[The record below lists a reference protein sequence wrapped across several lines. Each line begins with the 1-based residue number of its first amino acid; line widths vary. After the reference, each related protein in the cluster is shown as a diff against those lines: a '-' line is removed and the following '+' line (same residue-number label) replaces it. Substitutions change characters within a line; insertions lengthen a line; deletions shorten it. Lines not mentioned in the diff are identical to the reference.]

1 MAEAQRT
8 TIDRDEVERFSALAA
23 EWWNPNGKFRPL
35 HKFNPVRLAYIRD
48 QVATHFGRDPRA
60 AKPFD
65 GLRILDIG
73 CGGGLLCEPMA
84 RLGAQVV
91 GVDASETN
99 IEVARLHAE
108 QGRVKVDYR
117 ASTAEELADAGETFD
132 VILNMEVVEHVAD
145 VDFFIAKC
153 AQMVKPGGIM
163 FVATINRTLKALGLA
178 IIGAEYVLR
187 WLPRGTHEYS
197 RLVRPEEL
205 EKALNAADM
214 SIIDR
219 SGVTYNPLTDQWGR
233 SRDMDVNYMVLA
245 HKPADLPVLAPE
257 G

>member
-8 TIDRDEVERFSALAA
+8 TIDHDEVERFSALAA

-35 HKFNPVRLAYIRD
+35 HKFNPVRLAYVRD
-48 QVATHFGRDPRA
+48 QVAAHFGRDPHA

-84 RLGAQVV
+84 RLGANVV

-99 IEVARLHAE
+99 VEVARLHAE
-108 QGRVKVDYR
+108 QSRVKIDYR
-117 ASTAEELADAGETFD
+117 ASTAEALADAGETFD

-145 VDFFIAKC
+145 VDFFVAKC
-153 AQMVKPGGIM
+153 AQMVKPGGLM

-178 IIGAEYVLR
+178 IFGAEYVLR
-187 WLPRGTHEYS
+187 WLPRGTHQYGK
-197 RLVRPEEL
+197 LVRPEEL
-205 EKALNAADM
+205 ERALAEAGM
-214 SIIDR
+214 SVIDR
-219 SGVTYNPLTDQWGR
+219 TGVTYSPLADRWQR
-233 SRDMDVNYMVLA
+233 SDDMDVNYMVLA
-245 HKPADLPVLAPE
+245 EKVKQ
-257 G
+257 